1 MEINIYQVLFQIFN
15 FGVVM
20 YLLNK
25 VLYKPVLKM
34 LDERAKKINEGMAL
48 ADKNIKAG
56 EEAEKLKKSEIAKAR
71 KEANTILAT
80 AEKDARAKAD
90 KIISDAKAKAKA
102 EVSAMIADATKE
114 IASMQ
119 AKSEKQLAALAA
131 KQLQSALKDSLSAK
145 EIESITNSMLKAK

>member
-48 ADKNIKAG
+48 ADKNIKAAD
-56 EEAEKLKKSEIAKAR
+56 ESEKSKKSEIAKAR
-71 KEANTILAT
+71 KEASAILAT
-80 AEKDARAKAD
+80 AEKEAKAKAD
-90 KIISDAKAKAKA
+90 KIIAEAKAKAKA
-102 EVSAMIADATKE
+102 EAAAMMDSAAKE
-114 IASMQ
+114 IESNKAKADKAIATLAIKQ
-119 AKSEKQLAALAA
+119 AQVALGG
-131 KQLQSALKDSLSAK
+131 SLSAK
-145 EIESITNSMLKAK
+145 EIEAITTSMLKAK

>member
-20 YLLNK
+20 YILNK

-34 LDERAKKINEGMAL
+34 LDDRAKKINEGMAL
-48 ADKNIKAG
+48 ADKNMRASD
-56 EEAEKLKKSEIAKAR
+56 EVEKMKKSEVAKAR
-71 KEANTILAT
+71 KEANAILAT
-80 AEKDARAKAD
+80 AEKDAKAKSD
-90 KIISDAKAKAKA
+90 KIIADAKTKAKA
-102 EVSAMIADATKE
+102 EAAAMIENATKE

>member
-48 ADKNIKAG
+48 ADKNIKAAD
-56 EEAEKLKKSEIAKAR
+56 ESEKSKKAEIAKAR
-71 KEANTILAT
+71 KEASVILAT
-80 AEKDARAKAD
+80 AEKEAKAKAD
-90 KIISDAKAKAKA
+90 KIISEAKAKAKA
-102 EVSAMIADATKE
+102 EAAAMMDSAAKE
-114 IASMQ
+114 IESNK
-119 AKSEKQLAALAA
+119 AKADKAIAALAT
-131 KQLQSALKDSLSAK
+131 KQAQLALGGSLSAK
-145 EIESITNSMLKAK
+145 EIDSITTSMLKAK